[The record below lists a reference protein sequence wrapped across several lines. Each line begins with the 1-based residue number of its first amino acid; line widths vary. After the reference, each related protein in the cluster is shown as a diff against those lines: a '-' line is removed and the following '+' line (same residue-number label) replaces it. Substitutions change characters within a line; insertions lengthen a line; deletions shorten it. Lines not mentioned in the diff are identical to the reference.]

1 MTDAVE
7 TVAFRM
13 TLTPGQAEEY
23 RARHDAIWPELV
35 AELRRRGVIDYRI
48 FLDPAESHALFAI
61 MTRRIDHDL
70 DSLPRTEVMQRW
82 WAMMGDIMR
91 TNPDQ
96 SPVQVDLQPM
106 FVLS

>member
-13 TLTPGQAEEY
+13 MLDPGQAEEY

-35 AELRRRGVIDYRI
+35 AELHGRGVLDYRI
-48 FLDPAESHALFAI
+48 FLDPESHALFAV

-82 WAMMGDIMR
+82 WAMMGDIMQ